1 MEKPAVILFPNQHV
15 IRIPI
20 PPRMFFDSNRSIRK
34 AQREKN
40 PTKLFGWSVLRRGLQ
55 FNQQLETFSI
65 ELIAIDG
72 FDKVAKVCYNW
83 QRFVCKSWKASHFLF
98 WITLYIVDREGLN

>member
-20 PPRMFFDSNRSIRK
+20 PPRMFSDSNRSMGK
-34 AQREKN
+34 AQREKI
-40 PTKLFGWSVLRRGLQ
+40 PTNLFGWSVLRRGLQ

-65 ELIAIDG
+65 GLIAIDG
-72 FDKVAKVCYNW
+72 SDKVAAVC
-83 QRFVCKSWKASHFLF
+83 R
-98 WITLYIVDREGLN
+98 